1 MNQIIE
7 QISRI
12 GIVPVIAID
21 EAEMAVPLAR
31 ALVAGGLP
39 AAEVTFRTA
48 AGEEAI
54 RRIATEIPEMLVGA
68 GTVLTTG
75 QADRAIAAGA
85 QFIVSPGFNPAVTRY
100 VIDKGVP
107 MMPGTASPGEM
118 EQAMSMGL
126 DVVKF
131 FPAEQNGGVA
141 KLKALAGPYTNLRWM
156 PTGGVNTKNLM
167 DYLSFDKIV
176 ACGGT
181 WMVKKDLIEAENWAE
196 ITRLTRE
203 AVDTMLGF
211 SLAHVGIN
219 CLDAQASERTA
230 RTICGLFGLPFRA
243 GNSSNHAGTAVE
255 CTKAPGPGVHGHI
268 AIGTNSVE
276 RAIYHLE
283 RRGVAIDHAT
293 CKTDAKG
300 RAKAVYLEGDF
311 GGFAI
316 HLVQK

>member
-1 MNQIIE
+1 MNTVIE
-7 QISRI
+7 QLSRI

-21 EAEMAVPLAR
+21 DAEKAVPLAK

-54 RRIATEIPEMLVGA
+54 RRIATEVPDMLVGA
-68 GTVLTTG
+68 GTVLTTE

-85 QFIVSPGFNPAVTRY
+85 QFIVSPGFNPVVTRY

-107 MMPGTASPGEM
+107 MMPGTATPGEM

-141 KLKALAGPYTNLRWM
+141 KLKALAGPYTTLRWM

-181 WMVKKDLIEAENWAE
+181 WMVKKDLIEGERWDE
-196 ITRLTRE
+196 ITRICRE
-203 AVDTMLGF
+203 AVQTMLGF
-211 SLAHVGIN
+211 ELKHVGIN
-219 CLDAQASERTA
+219 CADEAEAEKTA
-230 RTICGLFGLPFRA
+230 KTFCALFGLEYKP
-243 GNSSNHAGTAVE
+243 GNSSVFAGSAVE
-255 CTKAPGPGVHGHI
+255 CMKSPYLGKYGHI
-268 AIGTNSVE
+268 AIGTNSVDRAMYHLGLQGVTFNE
-276 RAIYHLE
+276 STRKTDGKGKTKAIYLDGE
-283 RRGVAIDHAT
+283 V
-293 CKTDAKG
+293 
-300 RAKAVYLEGDF
+300 
-311 GGFAI
+311 GGFAV

>member
-7 QISRI
+7 QISHI

-21 EAEMAVPLAR
+21 EAEKAVPLAR

-54 RRIATEIPEMLVGA
+54 RRIATEVPEMLVGA

-100 VIDKGVP
+100 VIDRGVL

-181 WMVKKDLIEAENWAE
+181 WMVKKDLIEGERWDE
-196 ITRLTRE
+196 ITRICRE
-203 AVDTMLGF
+203 AVQTMLGF
-211 SLAHVGIN
+211 ELRHVGIN
-219 CLDAQASERTA
+219 CDNEAEAEKTA
-230 RTICGLFGLPFRA
+230 RIFCALFQLPYKP
-243 GNSSNHAGTAVE
+243 GNSSVFAGSVVE
-255 CTKAPGPGVHGHI
+255 CMKNPYPGKHGHI

-276 RAIYHLE
+276 RAIYHL
-283 RRGVAIDHAT
+283 G
-293 CKTDAKG
+293 
-300 RAKAVYLEGDF
+300 L
-311 GGFAI
+311 
-316 HLVQK
+316 

>member
-1 MNQIIE
+1 MNEVLQRVY
-7 QISRI
+7 QI
-12 GIVPVIAID
+12 GIIPVIAID
-21 EAEMAVPLAR
+21 DADKAVPLAQ
-31 ALVAGGLP
+31 ALVKGGLP

-54 RRIATEIPEMLVGA
+54 RRIVNEVPDMLVGA
-68 GTVLTTG
+68 GTVLTTE

-85 QFIVSPGFNPAVTRY
+85 QFIVSPGFNPVVTRY

-107 MMPGTASPGEM
+107 MMPGTATPGEM

-141 KLKALAGPYTNLRWM
+141 KLKAVAGPYTTLRWM
-156 PTGGVNTKNLM
+156 PTGGVNTKNMM
-167 DYLSFDKIV
+167 DYLSFDKII

-181 WMVKKDLIEAENWAE
+181 WMVKKDLIEAENWTE
-196 ITRLTRE
+196 ITRLARE
-203 AVDTMLGF
+203 AVDTMLGLT
-211 SLAHVGIN
+211 LAHVGIN
-219 CLDAQASERTA
+219 CADAQESERTA
-230 RTICGLFGLPFRA
+230 KAICGLFGFPYRA
-243 GNSSNHAGTAVE
+243 GGASNHAGSAVE
-255 CTKAPGPGVHGHI
+255 CTKAPGPGTHGHI
-268 AIGTNSVE
+268 AIAANNLD

-283 RRGVAIDHAT
+283 LRGVEFDRST
-293 CKTDAKG
+293 LKTDARG
-300 RAKAVYLEGDF
+300 RAKAVYVAGEF

>member
-7 QISRI
+7 QISHI

-21 EAEMAVPLAR
+21 EAEKAVPLAR

-54 RRIATEIPEMLVGA
+54 RRIATEVPEMLVGA

-100 VIDKGVP
+100 VIDRGVL

-181 WMVKKDLIEAENWAE
+181 WMVKKDLIEGERWDE
-196 ITRLTRE
+196 ITRICKD
-203 AVDTMLGF
+203 AVKTMLGF
-211 SLAHVGIN
+211 ELGHVGIN
-219 CLDAQASERTA
+219 CQDAGQAEQTA
-230 RTICGLFGLPFRA
+230 KALCAIFGFEYKA
-243 GNSSNHAGTAVE
+243 GNSSDFAGSAVE
-255 CTKAPGPGVHGHI
+255 CNKAPGRGAHGHI
-268 AIGTNSVE
+268 AIRTNNVD
-276 RAIYHLE
+276 RAIYHLGLQ
-283 RRGVAIDHAT
+283 GVKFDESSR
-293 CKTDAKG
+293 KTDAKG
-300 RAKAVYLEGDF
+300 RTKAIYLQEEL
-311 GGFAI
+311 GGFAL